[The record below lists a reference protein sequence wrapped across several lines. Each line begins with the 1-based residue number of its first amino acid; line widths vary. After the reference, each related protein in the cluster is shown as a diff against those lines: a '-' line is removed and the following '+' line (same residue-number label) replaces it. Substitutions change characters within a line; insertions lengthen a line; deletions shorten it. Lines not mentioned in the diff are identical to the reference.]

1 MSRTCIT
8 LRMHR
13 WWCYYIRVFLA
24 LPVLVEELFLSFTW
38 LVERR
43 RILTQKKWR
52 CNQVKKNETAE
63 SAATTFLTW
72 SNRIRRVKIWPKL
85 FNCLPPWKRVRCC
98 LLVPICS
105 SKKDGLKG
113 SRRDQ
118 TATTTMRRVRYAATP
133 PGQSW
138 WTCTSHFNISQ
149 SWQTPVKLTSHH
161 HYLEYIL
168 LFHWN

>member
-85 FNCLPPWKRVRCC
+85 FNCLPWKRVRCC